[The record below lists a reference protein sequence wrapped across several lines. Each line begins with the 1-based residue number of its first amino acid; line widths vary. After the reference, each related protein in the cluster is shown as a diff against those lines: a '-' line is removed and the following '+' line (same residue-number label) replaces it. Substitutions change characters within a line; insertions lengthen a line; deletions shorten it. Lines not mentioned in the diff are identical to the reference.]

1 LQPGFYGASR
11 LGEIVIIE
19 KLLRSG
25 RADVPVVGPDETVLS
40 ITRLFEKR
48 KRGLAAVCDP
58 GRRLLGVVSLG
69 DIVHAIGSHQESA
82 LNMPVR
88 EIMTSDLATCGPQDS
103 VEDAL
108 KTMTALSIRHL
119 LVVEN
124 GALKGLVSKRDALE
138 LLYNEAALDFEQMR
152 NYVFKTGGRY

>member
-1 LQPGFYGASR
+1 
-11 LGEIVIIE
+11 
-19 KLLRSG
+19 
-25 RADVPVVGPDETVLS
+25 
-40 ITRLFEKR
+40 
-48 KRGLAAVCDP
+48 
-58 GRRLLGVVSLG
+58 
-69 DIVHAIGSHQESA
+69 
-82 LNMPVR
+82 MPVR